1 MIIEAQ
7 DSKMVRA
14 LAFFPL
20 FISAGFFAHAHS
32 QNSNLSGF
40 LGMIFLVIG
49 LWTCMAQRRCYIDT
63 TARVYA
69 TRSSWLWMRWST
81 NKPLA
86 SFTHIGIIYDTSS
99 IPGEARSSN
108 SYDLHLFSGEKPEYL
123 FEIFKSREEA
133 IQRATYIA
141 QHSGLPLRS
150 D

>member
-7 DSKMVRA
+7 DSKLVRA

-32 QNSNLSGF
+32 QHSSISGL
-40 LGMIFLVIG
+40 LGVIFLAIG
-49 LWTCMAQRRCYIDT
+49 AWTCAAQRRCYIDT
-63 TARVYA
+63 NTRVYA

-81 NKPLA
+81 SEPL
-86 SFTHIGIIYDTSS
+86 SRFNYIGVVHDTSS
-99 IPGEARSSN
+99 APDETRRNN
-108 SYDLHLFSGEKPEYL
+108 SYDLYLFCGEKPKHL
-123 FEIFKSREEA
+123 FEIFKTREEA

-141 QHSGLPLRS
+141 QHTGLPLIS